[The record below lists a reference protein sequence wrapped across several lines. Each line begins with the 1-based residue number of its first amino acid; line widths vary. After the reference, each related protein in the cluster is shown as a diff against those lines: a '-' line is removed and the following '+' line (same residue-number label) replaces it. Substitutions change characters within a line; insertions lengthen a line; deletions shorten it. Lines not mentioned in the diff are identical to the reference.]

1 MQHRPV
7 HVSWIEEAPYI
18 TLHFP
23 PLRRPHQRS
32 RSSPRLSLTQPT
44 RNLTRLS
51 RGPVPTH
58 SGVGA
63 AGLVLPLNLES
74 AALGPRWMRSHSGEL
89 YVGRAFGG
97 IGRWPLIKSAMR
109 AIGYRKILGKLLAA
123 REDHQDEGEA

>member
-1 MQHRPV
+1 MF
-7 HVSWIEEAPYI
+7 SGDSA
-18 TLHFP
+18 TLAA
-23 PLRRPHQRS
+23 
-32 RSSPRLSLTQPT
+32 SSTRLSLTQPT
-44 RNLTRLS
+44 RNLTPRF
-51 RGPVPTH
+51 RGPV

-74 AALGPRWMRSHSGEL
+74 AALGRRWMRSHSGEL